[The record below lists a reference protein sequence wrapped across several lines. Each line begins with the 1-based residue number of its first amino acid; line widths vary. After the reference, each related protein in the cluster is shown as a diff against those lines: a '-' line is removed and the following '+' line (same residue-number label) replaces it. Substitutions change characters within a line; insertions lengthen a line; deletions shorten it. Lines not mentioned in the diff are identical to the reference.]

1 MKFFKLT
8 LTFAL
13 LVVMTSTTMAQFAAK
28 NSPTPAP
35 SSSFGL
41 FEKAD
46 KMQRFS
52 FFLNYGAFP
61 ISVKE
66 SSVNFSYKDESP
78 SPSTISQTINLKKST
93 SANGISGGI
102 EWQTRRNLI
111 FRVLFGGG
119 KGSDKKTSAS
129 SFTFGAGYAFGSPRF
144 QVYPIIDFVASNG
157 NMNLANLKGDGYV
170 IINEQE
176 FNSSAISTKLSTS
189 FSGFKPAVGLH
200 YSITKKIGINAH
212 AGWLVGKANGTTK
225 LEFSETNPTKKDAN
239 GNSVTTSASELLSEP
254 NVKFEVNNIRE
265 DIRTSIFNA
274 GGLTWSI
281 GISIDLKNRLR
292 DDD

>member
-1 MKFFKLT
+1 MKFLKLT
-8 LTFAL
+8 STFAL

-28 NSPTPAP
+28 SPSPAP

-52 FFLNYGAFP
+52 FFLNYGSFP
-61 ISVKE
+61 ISIKE
-66 SSVNFSYKDESP
+66 STVNFSYKDESP
-78 SPSTISQTINLKKST
+78 SPSTINQTISLKKSS

-119 KGSDKKTSAS
+119 KGAGKQTSAS

-157 NMNLANLKGDGYV
+157 NMNLADLKGDGYV
-170 IINEQE
+170 VINEKE
-176 FNSSAISTKLSTS
+176 FTTKAISTKLSTG

-200 YSITKKIGINAH
+200 YSITKKIGVNAH
-212 AGWLVGKANGTTK
+212 AGWLVGKANGPTK
-225 LEFSETNPTKKDAN
+225 IEFSEPGPKDKD
-239 GNSVTTSASELLSEP
+239 GNNTTTTASELLSES
-254 NVKFEVNNIRE
+254 NVTFEVNKIRE
-265 DIRTSIFNA
+265 TTRTSIFNA

-281 GISIDLKNRLR
+281 GLSVDLSNRLR
-292 DDD
+292 DND